1 MDSSSPNNKTID
13 TKEEKW
19 KLLLGEACHNTL
31 AASVLGHKSCSG
43 RAGAQRSKGSAR
55 IKGKAGLPLQGC
67 LLPVRLLP
75 SFISSHVRLMHSI
88 YAAWLPQGG
97 GDENRRAEEM
107 GRHGDGSRERRAWE
121 GQAPK
126 AVQWALAPNVLA
138 TGIPAASLGSRVALL
153 LF

>member
-31 AASVLGHKSCSG
+31 AASVLGHKSCSC

-55 IKGKAGLPLQGC
+55 IKGKAGLPLRGC

-121 GQAPK
+121 GQALK

-138 TGIPAASLGSRVALL
+138 TGIPAASVGSRVALL
-153 LF
+153 LL